1 MKFETLNLD
10 PNLLKGIAGLG
21 YVKCSPVQEQALPE
35 SLQGKDICVQ
45 AQTGTGKTGV
55 FLITIIQQLLEKNEN
70 QKKGVKALILVP
82 TRELAVQVEEQ
93 AIALCK
99 FLPFKTVSMYGGVG
113 YEKQQNALKEGVEIA
128 VATPGRLIDFI
139 KSKTVDVSG
148 VSFMVIDEA
157 DRMFDM
163 GFMPDVRWILRKV
176 SQVGDKQMM
185 ILSATLDSRIRRLA
199 SSFMRDEVE
208 VEIEPDQI
216 TVDKVKHSLFHVSRE
231 DKVNLLLTLIKAED
245 MHKLIIFTNMKRTA
259 EDVVYRLNANGLS
272 SEVLTGDVAQ
282 QKRLRI
288 VEKFKEGKIEILVAT
303 DVAARGIHVDGITH
317 VINFDVPTEAASY
330 VHRIGRTARAGAEGK
345 AYTLACEDLVE
356 HLPDIEKYI
365 EQKIE
370 VEYMESELLQDKL
383 GSYNPRRTAAPRSG
397 PRGAPKGAPRGARN
411 GTGGARRP
419 PERKTRDTGGRS
431 TASAT
436 RKSGPVRSEAKKP
449 SSHADAGRKSVSKAQ
464 RGPAKKMS
472 ESERMEHYKKK
483 YGESFS
489 TTSNRERR

>member
-10 PNLLKGIAGLG
+10 PNLMKGIAEMG

-35 SLQGKDICVQ
+35 SLQGKDMCVQ

-55 FLITIIQQLLEKNEN
+55 FLITIIQQIIEKSGS
-70 QKKGVKALILVP
+70 QRKGIKALILVP

-93 AIALCK
+93 AINLCK

-113 YEKQQNALKEGVEIA
+113 YDKQQNAIKHGVEIA

-199 SSFMRDEVE
+199 GSFMRDAVE

-231 DKVNLLLTLIKAED
+231 DKVHLLLTLIKNEE
-245 MHKLIIFTNMKRTA
+245 MHKLLIFTNMKRTA

-272 SEVLTGDVAQ
+272 AEVLTGDVAQ
-282 QKRLRI
+282 QKRLRL

-370 VEYMESELLQDKL
+370 VEYMESELTKDKL
-383 GSYNPRRTAAPRSG
+383 GSYNPRRGAGPRTDRPG
-397 PRGAPKGAPRGARN
+397 PRGA
-411 GTGGARRP
+411 RRP
-419 PERKTRDTGGRS
+419 DRGGPVRRGRDTGSRS
-431 TASAT
+431 A
-436 RKSGPVRSEAKKP
+436 PV
-449 SSHADAGRKSVSKAQ
+449 GRKRPPLKSDSRKPVGSAVAAKPAGPKPP
-464 RGPAKKMS
+464 RGPAKKMT

-489 TTSNRERR
+489 GTSNRGGGKR